1 MNTTN
6 RKSIQEQINQAGP
19 HANGKTTK
27 LYRIG
32 NADFQLQVTPT
43 GVKSWIYRYT
53 INGRTRVMGLGPIRR
68 VSFDNA
74 KKLARKVRV
83 LLDDGVDPLAER
95 DRLKHAKAAE
105 QAQSMT
111 FRMCAEAYIK
121 AHQTTWT
128 KKHGAQW
135 PATLETYAYPV
146 IGDMSVAKV
155 DVHAIRKIIEP
166 IWHTKN
172 ETADRLR
179 ARIEKVLG
187 WATVSGYRHGDNPA
201 RWTAHLS
208 ELFPRR
214 SKVRTIKHHP
224 ALPYAEMPAF
234 MQRLMKM
241 NTVSSWALRL
251 LAYTACRTTEVRA
264 ATWDEMDLE
273 GKTWHI
279 PAERMKARRPH
290 RVPLSEPALEVIRC
304 MKAFND
310 KLPEPSKYVFPGQK
324 KGTCPSEA
332 AMLVTLKRM
341 GYTDAVPHGLRSTF
355 RQYIAD
361 KTDFQREVA
370 ESALAHQ
377 VVDKAE
383 AAYQRTD
390 YLDKRR
396 EMMRVWAEYCLSGVK
411 PGQPNSAPQ
420 ACAKIDRDLPSENS
434 VV

>member
-6 RKSIQEQINQAGP
+6 RKNIQEQIDQATP
-19 HANGKTTK
+19 NAKSKATK

-32 NADFQLQVTPT
+32 GADFQLQVTHA

-53 INGRTRVMGLGPIRR
+53 IKGRTRVIGLGAVRK
-68 VSFDNA
+68 VSFEDA
-74 KKLARKVRV
+74 KKLARKIRV
-83 LLDDGVDPLAER
+83 QLDDGIDPLAER
-95 DRLKHAKAAE
+95 DRLRQVKATE

-121 AHQTTWT
+121 AHQATWT

-146 IGDMSVAKV
+146 FGDTPVAKV

-166 IWHTKN
+166 IWLTKN

-179 ARIEKVLG
+179 ARVEKILG
-187 WATVSGYRHGDNPA
+187 WATVSGYRQGDNPA

-214 SKVRTIKHHP
+214 SKVRTVKHHP
-224 ALPYAEMPAF
+224 ALPYTEMPAF
-234 MQRLMKM
+234 MQRLAKM

-273 GKTWHI
+273 SKTWHI
-279 PAERMKARRPH
+279 PADRMKARRPH

-304 MKAFND
+304 MKALND

-355 RQYIAD
+355 RQFVAD
-361 KTDFQREVA
+361 RTTFQREVA
-370 ESALAHQ
+370 EAALAHQ
-377 VVDKAE
+377 VADKAE

-396 EMMRVWAEYCLSGVK
+396 EMMQVWADYCLSGAE
-411 PGQPNSAPQ
+411 PAQPSAAP
-420 ACAKIDRDLPSENS
+420 
-434 VV
+434 

>member
-1 MNTTN
+1 MSTAN
-6 RKSIQEQINQAGP
+6 RKTIQELIDQIQPRKDSKAAK
-19 HANGKTTK
+19 H
-27 LYRIG
+27 YRIG
-32 NADFQLQVTPT
+32 GADFQLQVTPA

-53 INGRTRVMGLGPIRR
+53 INGRTRVMGLGPIRK
-68 VSFDNA
+68 VSFEEA
-74 KKLARKVRV
+74 KKLARKIRV
-83 LLDDGVDPLAER
+83 QLDDGIDPLAER
-95 DRLKHAKAAE
+95 DRLKRAKAAE

-121 AHQTTWT
+121 AHQATWT

-135 PATLETYAYPV
+135 PATLEAYAYPV
-146 IGDMSVAKV
+146 FGDTPVAKI

-166 IWHTKN
+166 IWLTKN

-179 ARIEKVLG
+179 ARVEKILG

-234 MQRLMKM
+234 MQRLAKM

-251 LAYTACRTTEVRA
+251 LVYTACRTTEVRA

-273 GKTWHI
+273 NKTWHI
-279 PAERMKARRPH
+279 PADRMKARRPH
-290 RVPLSEPALEVIRC
+290 RVPLSDPAVEVIRC
-304 MKAFND
+304 MKALND

-341 GYTDAVPHGLRSTF
+341 GYTNAVPHGLRSTF

-361 KTDFQREVA
+361 ETAFQREVA
-370 ESALAHQ
+370 EAALAHQ
-377 VVDKAE
+377 VADKAE

-396 EMMRVWAEYCLSGVK
+396 EMMRVWAEYCLSGAK
-411 PGQPNSAPQ
+411 PSLPGTAPD
-420 ACAKIDRDLPSENS
+420 A
-434 VV
+434 